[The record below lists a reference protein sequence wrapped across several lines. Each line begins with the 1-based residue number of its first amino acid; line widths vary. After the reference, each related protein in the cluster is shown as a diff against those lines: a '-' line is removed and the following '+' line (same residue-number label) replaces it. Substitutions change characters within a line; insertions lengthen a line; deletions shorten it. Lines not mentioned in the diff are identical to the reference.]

1 MQKIVIAKTQN
12 RLRRIAVVALGWILI
27 LGGTVG
33 LVLPIVPGAVLIVV
47 GALMVYPQSA
57 RLRRALE
64 NSRTRFPVLERAL
77 RRLPY
82 LRRELA
88 EPL

>member
-12 RLRRIAVVALGWILI
+12 QFRRIAVVALGWILI

-33 LVLPIVPGAVLIVV
+33 LVLPIIPGAVLIVV
-47 GALMVYPQSA
+47 GALMVHPQSV
-57 RLRRALE
+57 RLRRALQ
-64 NSRTRFPVLERAL
+64 NCRTRFPVLESVL

>member
-1 MQKIVIAKTQN
+1 MQKIVIARTQN
-12 RLRRIAVVALGWILI
+12 QLRRTAVVALGWILI

-33 LVLPIVPGAVLIVV
+33 LILPIIPGAVLIVV
-47 GALMVYPQSA
+47 GALMVHPQSA

-64 NSRTRFPVLERAL
+64 NSRTRVPVLEHAL

-88 EPL
+88 KPL